1 MTRVRSASLA
11 VLCSVLILAGCGVEM
26 KQGSQARNNRGV
38 PQGPGALTG
47 KDVPDRDSATAA
59 ASIAAFFGGAY
70 LFRVHDVGRVKE
82 ALVVAEAM
90 RSK

>member
-11 VLCSVLILAGCGVEM
+11 VLCSVLILAGCGVDM

-47 KDVPDRDSATAA
+47 KDGEFTIFRIDKSKEEVEAEEAA
-59 ASIAAFFGGAY
+59 KKREEPEEAS
-70 LFRVHDVGRVKE
+70 E
-82 ALVVAEAM
+82 
-90 RSK
+90 